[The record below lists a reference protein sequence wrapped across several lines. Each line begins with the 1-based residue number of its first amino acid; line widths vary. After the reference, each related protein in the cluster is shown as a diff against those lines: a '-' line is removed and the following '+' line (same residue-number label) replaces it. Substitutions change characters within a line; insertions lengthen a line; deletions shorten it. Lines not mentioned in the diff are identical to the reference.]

1 MGLKIDLFPCLTDN
15 YGFLVTDEASGRTAA
30 IDSPDPEIIAARAEA
45 RGLKLDYLLNT
56 HWHPD
61 HAGGNAALKARFDC
75 DIWGPQE
82 ARRTGPVD
90 HILSGGDVFRLG
102 ETALDVV
109 ALPGHTLGLIGYYD
123 RAGGNIFV
131 GDALF
136 TLGCGR
142 LFEGTPQQMWASL
155 VHLAALP
162 GDTRVYHAHEYTL
175 ANLKFAESLGM
186 DEALAARGEDI
197 RARRARNEPTVPTTI
212 AEERATNPFLVY
224 PLREAG
230 FEAQAAKFAELRAA
244 KDVFK

>member
-15 YGFLVTDEASGRTAA
+15 YGFLVTDEASGLTAA
-30 IDSPDPEIIAARAEA
+30 VDSPEAAVIIARAEA
-45 RGLKLDYLLNT
+45 LGLKVDYLLNT

-61 HAGGNAALKARFDC
+61 HAGGNAAMKAHFGC
-75 DIWGPQE
+75 DIWGPEE
-82 ARRTGPVD
+82 ARKLGPVD
-90 HILSGGDVFRLG
+90 HLLSGGEVFQLG
-102 ETALDVV
+102 ETPLEVI

-123 RAGGNIFV
+123 RPGRNIFV

-142 LFEGTPQQMWASL
+142 MFEGTPRQMWSSL
-155 VHLAALP
+155 LHIAELP

-175 ANLKFAESLGM
+175 ANLKFAESLGE
-186 DEALAARGEDI
+186 DEALAARGEAI
-197 RARRARNEPTVPTTI
+197 RAKRARGEATVPTTV

-230 FEAQAAKFAELRAA
+230 LEAQAAKFAELRIA
-244 KDVFK
+244 KDAFK